1 MAITIHLRLYGDLAR
16 RAGRKKQQLRLAE
29 GSSLGDLLRQAVAG
43 GLLPADTLQRWQA
56 GEVTGH
62 LVVLDDEQIEF
73 PEDLS
78 RPLSAG
84 DEVAII
90 PWIVGGE
97 RP

>member
-1 MAITIHLRLYGDLAR
+1 MTITVHLRIYGELAR
-16 RAGRKKQQLRLAE
+16 RAGRKRQQLRLAE
-29 GSSLGDLLRQAVAG
+29 GASLGDLLRQTVAG
-43 GLLPADTLQRWQA
+43 GMLLPDTLRRWQA

-62 LVVLDDEQIEF
+62 LVVHNDEQVQL
-73 PEDLS
+73 PADLS